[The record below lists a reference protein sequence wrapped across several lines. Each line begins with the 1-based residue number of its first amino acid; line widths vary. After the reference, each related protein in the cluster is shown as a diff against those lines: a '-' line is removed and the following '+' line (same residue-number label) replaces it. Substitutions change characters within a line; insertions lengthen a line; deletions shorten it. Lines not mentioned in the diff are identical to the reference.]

1 MDKRSTGKRRK
12 AVKIRLTD
20 RAIRAIDPPK
30 DAALFVYDR
39 EVPYFGL
46 RTLASG
52 TKAFIYGYR
61 NKEGRLHR
69 VTLGRWPTLTATA
82 ARLRSREMA
91 GQIANGRDPYEELQ
105 ERRSGATIEELV
117 DLYCSRHL
125 TKLRTGDQTE
135 RFLRAE
141 AIPWFGKTEKSA
153 NIRRRDIV
161 RMVEHKATTSPI
173 SANRLLTAMK
183 RLCNWAVENDELDAS
198 PAAGIKRPTA
208 EKSRDRVLGEDEIR
222 TFWTRLDS
230 TRRMSED
237 VRVALRLIL
246 ILAARPGEIC
256 AMEWTELDLKRGWCE
271 LPREKTKSDRVHR
284 IPLPPLALELFEQRQ
299 KKDRWLFPSV
309 KGQSLGVLALS
320 RALRHNR
327 EHFGLSRFTPH
338 DLRRTA
344 ASHLASVGVDRFII
358 SRVLNHTDRE
368 ITGVYD
374 RFGYDKQKRRALNRW
389 ERKLRSII
397 GAPAGAKVV
406 EFSR

>member
-1 MDKRSTGKRRK
+1 MNEKSAGQRRK

-82 ARLRSREMA
+82 ARLRAREMA

-141 AIPWFGKTEKSA
+141 AIPWFGKREKSA

-161 RMVEHKATTSPI
+161 RMVEHKAMTSPI
-173 SANRLLTAMK
+173 SANRLLTA
-183 RLCNWAVENDELDAS
+183 
-198 PAAGIKRPTA
+198 
-208 EKSRDRVLGEDEIR
+208 
-222 TFWTRLDS
+222 
-230 TRRMSED
+230 
-237 VRVALRLIL
+237 
-246 ILAARPGEIC
+246 
-256 AMEWTELDLKRGWCE
+256 
-271 LPREKTKSDRVHR
+271 
-284 IPLPPLALELFEQRQ
+284 
-299 KKDRWLFPSV
+299 
-309 KGQSLGVLALS
+309 LS
-320 RALRHNR
+320 R
-327 EHFGLSRFTPH
+327 S
-338 DLRRTA
+338 
-344 ASHLASVGVDRFII
+344 S
-358 SRVLNHTDRE
+358 
-368 ITGVYD
+368 
-374 RFGYDKQKRRALNRW
+374 
-389 ERKLRSII
+389 
-397 GAPAGAKVV
+397 
-406 EFSR
+406 